1 MSTKIYG
8 GRMIAAPIGRAYD
21 MLLAARPQA
30 VAIGTDLQH
39 AWMARRAVE
48 LIDAAALKGEVVGMP
63 IIAAWQELLDGV
75 REIRSTQR
83 RRPDIDFEF
92 ELWLFPLGRRTLMLV
107 HTEQSRMREW
117 VDALPFVVDH
127 SYWDNTD
134 RDEDV
139 DARTWA
145 SRRRDWEKAL
155 PGAGVPSDRSLTMT
169 MFNHDF
175 AMPPK
180 ASEALRHAPTLD
192 ARVATLARRRHIDE
206 VYSAMLEQ
214 ARSEDSDYR
223 PEGFGAI
230 IEAIGRA
237 DRDDDR
243 RAAIV
248 AETAP
253 LLEEM
258 TVAMLDGP
266 EGVGS
271 ARRDRGRETHKGEKA

>member
-21 MLLAARPQA
+21 MLLAVRPQA
-30 VAIGTDLQH
+30 VEIGTDLQH
-39 AWMARRAVE
+39 EWMTRRAVE
-48 LIDAAALKGEVVGMP
+48 LIDAAALKGEVADAP
-63 IIAAWQELLDGV
+63 IFAAWQELLDGV
-75 REIRSTQR
+75 REIRVSQR

-117 VDALPFVVDH
+117 VDALPFVRDH

-134 RDEDV
+134 RDENV

-145 SRRRDWEKAL
+145 SRRRDWEKVL

-175 AMPPK
+175 AMPVK
-180 ASEALRHAPTLD
+180 ASDALRHAPTLD
-192 ARVATLARRRHIDE
+192 ARVAAVARRRHIDE
-206 VYSAMLEQ
+206 VYAAMLEQ
-214 ARSEDSDYR
+214 ARSEDPDYK

-237 DRDDDR
+237 DRDDGR
-243 RAAIV
+243 RTAIV

-258 TVAMLDGP
+258 TEAMLDGP
-266 EGVGS
+266 EGVGW
-271 ARRDRGRETHKGEKA
+271 ARRGRERDPHEGEKA

>member
-8 GRMIAAPIGRAYD
+8 GRVIAAPIGRAYD
-21 MLLAARPQA
+21 MLLAVRPQA
-30 VAIGTDLQH
+30 VAIGTGLQH
-39 AWMARRAVE
+39 EWMARRAVE
-48 LIDAAALKGEVVGMP
+48 LIDAAALKGETVGMP
-63 IIAAWQELLDGV
+63 IVSAWHDLLDGV
-75 REIRSTQR
+75 REIRGTR
-83 RRPDIDFEF
+83 RRNPDLDFEF
-92 ELWLFPLGRRTLMLV
+92 ELWLFPLARRTLMLV
-107 HTEQSRMREW
+107 HTEQTRMREW
-117 VDALPFVVDH
+117 VDALPFVRDH

-134 RDEDV
+134 RDETV

-145 SRRRDWEKAL
+145 SRRRDWERVL

-175 AMPPK
+175 AMPPT
-180 ASEALRHAPTLD
+180 ASDALRHAPSLD
-192 ARVATLARRRHIDE
+192 QRIAAVARRRHIDE
-206 VYSAMLEQ
+206 VYADMLEQ
-214 ARSEDSDYR
+214 ARSEDPDYK

-237 DRDDDR
+237 DRDEGR

-258 TVAMLDGP
+258 TEAMLDGP

-271 ARRDRGRETHKGEKA
+271 ARRGRGRDPHEGEKA